1 MVTAALFWFFHE
13 WKDNQGRYWAEPN
26 YFDTPSV
33 ARNSHKAAAEF
44 HWVRPGMLHPFL
56 SALFARDRQ
65 GAVELQQ
72 PCAPGDNPTRSPAPV
87 QSPAGAGQVS
97 SVVKAEVQRRDP
109 GSIPG
114 GSTELPF

>member
-1 MVTAALFWFFHE
+1 MVTTTLFWFFHE
-13 WKDNQGRYWAEPN
+13 WKDDQGRYWAAPH
-26 YFDTPSV
+26 YFNTPSE
-33 ARNSHKAAAEF
+33 AREQHMAASAF
-44 HWVRPGMLHPFL
+44 YWVKKGMVEPYL

-72 PCAPGDNPTRSPAPV
+72 PCAPGDDPTRPANPV